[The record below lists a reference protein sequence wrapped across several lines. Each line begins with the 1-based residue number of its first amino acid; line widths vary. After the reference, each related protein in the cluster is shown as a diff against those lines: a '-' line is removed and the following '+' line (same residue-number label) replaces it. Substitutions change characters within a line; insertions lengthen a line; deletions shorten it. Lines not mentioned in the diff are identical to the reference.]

1 MLNELAKDLWVAWTP
16 QSFYGLRFG
25 ARMTVV
31 RLDDGSLLLHSPIP
45 IDEGMKSEIDSLGH
59 VGHIVAPNLFHHVHA
74 QSAVALYPS
83 AQLYVAQGLDKKR
96 PDLRPDGIGIAERER
111 SVRGKVQWR

>member
-31 RLDDGSLLLHSPIP
+31 RLDDGSLFVLVGD
-45 IDEGMKSEIDSLGH
+45 IDMTPPADPGKRFYPPAAPRKKG
-59 VGHIVAPNLFHHVHA
+59 IVV
-74 QSAVALYPS
+74 
-83 AQLYVAQGLDKKR
+83 LD
-96 PDLRPDGIGIAERER
+96 AA
-111 SVRGKVQWR
+111 